1 MEVSLIPF
9 LRKAVPRA
17 AAALV
22 ASSLVVSCATSTEA
36 PQATS
41 GRNPSVAA
49 DVNLERVVLQA
60 YRAIGDRH
68 LFEPN
73 FRALSTET
81 YRGFASADPAMVLE
95 TSDGTFTV
103 KRDGREVLSRPT
115 PADPADGRAWG
126 AMLAE
131 LMAGSLDASPAL
143 QHTDRQTLIRE
154 AMTATT
160 KQLDRNSRYA
170 DPDEARDN
178 RFQRDGGGGVGITVE
193 RTDDKKIMIRAVQ
206 DGSPAAKAGIQV
218 GDQIL
223 SIDGESMIDRPLS
236 DVVAQAA
243 RFGRRAGRDHRAAR
257 LAGRRIRDQ
266 HEARPH
272 HPDHRHLRAPRRRRA
287 DPPDR
292 LQQRHHR
299 QSARPPS
306 TRPGPSSARTW
317 PASSSTCAP
326 TAAACSTRR
335 RPCRSCSSTTAPS
348 SRPSGRHPDSRRT
361 YKSGNGGK
369 TPDMPIVVLM
379 NGGSASAAEIVAA
392 ALQDRGRAVVVGST
406 SYGKGTVQ
414 TVVRLA
420 NEGELILT
428 WSRLQAPS
436 GYTWNELGVLPNIC
450 TSKIADVGQLNA
462 SSVDS
467 SQGTLMRWHA
477 LRNPTQQEV
486 SDLRKICPPGE
497 ASPERDVEIAT
508 RLLRDRDA
516 LCPRRAGGDPAG
528 RRDGSPVG
536 RLTHGLTWAR
546 PATSLPAFQ
555 EFALRG
561 IGTRPWPSRPRS

>member
-1 MEVSLIPF
+1 MEVLLIPF
-9 LRKAVPRA
+9 LRMALPRA
-17 AAALV
+17 AAALF
-22 ASSLVVSCATSTEA
+22 AASLVVSCATSIEA
-36 PQATS
+36 PQGGNGA
-41 GRNPSVAA
+41 RNPSVAA

-73 FRALSTET
+73 FRAISTET
-81 YRGFASADPAMVLE
+81 YRGFASADPAMALE
-95 TSDGTFTV
+95 TSDAAFTV

-115 PADPADGRAWG
+115 PGDPTDGRAWG
-126 AMLAE
+126 GMLAE

-143 QHTDRQTLIRE
+143 QGTDRQALIRE
-154 AMTATT
+154 AMQATT
-160 KQLDRNSRYA
+160 KQLDRSSRYA

-206 DGSPAAKAGIQV
+206 DASPAARAGIQV

-223 SIDGESMIDRPLS
+223 AIDGESMLERPLS
-236 DVVAQAA
+236 DVVAKLRGAVGAPVAITVQRSGGDYALTMKRARIIPTTVTYERRGDVALIHLTGFNSATTDNLKAAIDRARAEIGKDMAGVIIDMRSNRGGLLDQAQTVSEL
-243 RFGRRAGRDHRAAR
+243 FISNGT
-257 LAGRRIRDQ
+257 IF
-266 HEARPH
+266 
-272 HPDHRHLRAPRRRRA
+272 
-287 DPPDR
+287 
-292 LQQRHHR
+292 
-299 QSARPPS
+299 S
-306 TRPGPSSARTW
+306 T
-317 PASSSTCAP
+317 
-326 TAAACSTRR
+326 
-335 RPCRSCSSTTAPS
+335 
-348 SRPSGRHPDSRRT
+348 SGRHPDSRRT
-361 YKSGNGGK
+361 YRSANGSKS
-369 TPDMPIVVLM
+369 PDMPIVVLI

-450 TSKIADVGQLNA
+450 TSKIADIGQLNA

-486 SDLRKICPPGE
+486 TDLRKICPPGD

-508 RLLRDRDA
+508 RLLRDRTLYA
-516 LCPRRAGGDPAG
+516 HAVQA
-528 RRDGSPVG
+528 
-536 RLTHGLTWAR
+536 
-546 PATSLPAFQ
+546 ATQQAT
-555 EFALRG
+555 AA
-561 IGTRPWPSRPRS
+561 TRH